1 MPDNLRGSRMGATS
15 LESVR
20 GAVLADA
27 ATHTYVCTRDHD
39 VQVTF
44 AADAVPP
51 STWTCPRH
59 GTPAALVVTPD
70 TPVAPPVG
78 EDEEQPRRGRA
89 RKTGPPRVSKTPWEM
104 LLERRDIADLD
115 DLLAERLEV
124 LRARRTRAS

>member
-15 LESVR
+15 LETVR
-20 GAVLADA
+20 GAVLAES
-27 ATHTYVCTRDHD
+27 ATHTYICDHDHD
-39 VQVTF
+39 VQITF

-51 STWTCPRH
+51 ATWTCPRH
-59 GTPAALVVTPD
+59 GSPAALVVTPD
-70 TPVAPPVG
+70 TPVAPPQAEG
-78 EDEEQPRRGRA
+78 EEAPRRGRA